1 VDPGRGQPQ
10 LCSLLSVMIVLHS
23 SRSSRVSCSRHATT
37 RLFRLSHKSETP
49 HPAAR
54 TIRRTMHACPQ
65 RFNATTT
72 RHLENPARATKT
84 ARATHAAPVRASS
97 SRSVPSSNRSARQ
110 NRNTARCS
118 NSNRAENAMTTST
131 GAPTAS
137 KASESGDDSV
147 LCRSV
152 EERRTPLINL
162 EGGRQISYV
171 RCSCSKCQ
179 GLVMCGDKQLLPT
192 AVTPSHY
199 DLHLT
204 PDLVSFA
211 YDGEMTVKL
220 TVHEPTNAI
229 TFHARDLVI
238 SSGIVADASG
248 KERTNPGGPDILYG
262 DEGQETATVALSV
275 PLTDADVGTEITLI
289 VKFTGVL
296 NDTMAGFYRSAYPA
310 PENKDETRYLAVTQF
325 EPTDARRCFPCW
337 DEPSL
342 KATFGMTLTVPEDRV
357 ALSNMPERE
366 VSKNA
371 DGKTKTVRFEKTPV
385 MSTYL
390 LAFCVGEF
398 DFIEDTTK
406 EGVTVRCWTP
416 VGQKEQGR
424 FALDTAVGSLSF
436 FGEYFDSPYPLPKM
450 DMVAVPDFSAGAMEN
465 WGLVVYR
472 ASLMLYEEGKTP
484 VNAKQRIGYVVG
496 HELAHQ
502 WFGNLV
508 TMEWW
513 SQLWLNEGFATW
525 VGWRAMD
532 HLYPEWRVWSQFLVN
547 EQSMGL
553 GLDAL
558 RSSHPVEVPI
568 AAAAQV
574 AEIFDAI
581 SYSKGSCVI
590 RMLEAH
596 LGEETFRRGLR
607 LYVKRHQY
615 ANAGTKDLWQA
626 LSEVSGEDVSD
637 LMSCWTSQTGYPIL
651 TVSSAAAGYATISQR
666 RYLASGP
673 DSLTSAESAVAWK
686 VPLRAGAFF
695 PGVPGLLKGG
705 SSSEATF
712 EVSEDALKRSGGA
725 LKLNLGQ
732 TGFYRV
738 AYDASHRSS
747 LIPAIP
753 KMHEVDRV
761 GIVSDAFACGAS
773 GYADTV
779 DALELLDAY
788 RTETSYVV
796 WSEIASGLGGLTS
809 AFFEQ
814 PEEVSEA
821 LRKFGVELF
830 TPLVRALGWEPSAEE
845 NASQDA
851 YHTRLLRQ
859 LAISRALSYED
870 PDAVREARRR
880 FDAYSA
886 GEALAVPADL
896 KGAVFASVLRQGG
909 AREFEQLKT
918 LYDAAE
924 SSLEE
929 SLVLG
934 AMGAS
939 KDPEIIRRALDFN
952 MTDAVRKQDGAAIVG
967 STAGSRFGKRIA
979 WDWVRENWDAVE
991 GKFGGGGVSSGL
1003 TRIIGASCSGL
1014 GSDEDADAI
1023 ESFYLPKKIEGAE
1036 RTVSQAA
1043 EAVRARAARVARDAE
1058 TVRAWLLK

>member
-1 VDPGRGQPQ
+1 MQACTQR
-10 LCSLLSVMIVLHS
+10 LNAS
-23 SRSSRVSCSRHATT
+23 TT
-37 RLFRLSHKSETP
+37 RFL
-49 HPAAR
+49 A
-54 TIRRTMHACPQ
+54 
-65 RFNATTT
+65 
-72 RHLENPARATKT
+72 NPARATAT
-84 ARATHAAPVRASS
+84 ATATHAAPVRASA
-97 SRSVPSSNRSARQ
+97 SRSVPSSHARSAHSRNRSAR
-110 NRNTARCS
+110 
-118 NSNRAENAMTTST
+118 NASPNDKLNAGMPTST
-131 GAPTAS
+131 GSPVAS
-137 KASESGDDSV
+137 KAAAETEDSV

-152 EERRTPLINL
+152 EEKRTPLINL

-204 PDLVSFA
+204 PNLETFA

-220 TVHEPTNAI
+220 TVHEPTDAV
-229 TFHARDLVI
+229 TFHARDLKI
-238 SSGIVADASG
+238 ASG
-248 KERTNPGGPDILYG
+248 VVLDSAGAERTNPGGPDVLYG
-262 DEGQETATVALSV
+262 DEGQETATVALAR
-275 PLTDADVGTEITLI
+275 PLTEADVGSTVTLT
-289 VKFTGVL
+289 VKFTGEL
-296 NDTMAGFYRSAYPA
+296 NDKLAGFYRSAYPA
-310 PENKDETRYLAVTQF
+310 PENPEETRYLAVTQF

-337 DEPSL
+337 DEPAL
-342 KATFGMTLTVPEDRV
+342 KATFGMTLTVPDDRV
-357 ALSNMPERE
+357 ALSNMPEAT
-366 VSKNA
+366 VSKDA
-371 DGKTKTVRFEKTPV
+371 AAKTKTVTFQTTPV

-398 DFIEDTTK
+398 DFIEADTP

-416 VGQKEQGR
+416 VGKKEQGT

-553 GLDAL
+553 GLDSL

-568 AAAAQV
+568 ASAAQV
-574 AEIFDAI
+574 TEIFDAI

-590 RMLEAH
+590 RMLESH
-596 LGEETFRRGLR
+596 LGEATFREGMR
-607 LYVKRHQY
+607 LYVRRHAY
-615 ANAGTKDLWQA
+615 ANAGTTDLWQA
-626 LSEVSGEDVSD
+626 LSEASGEDVAG
-637 LMSCWTSQTGYPIL
+637 LMSCWTAQTGYPIL
-651 TVSSAAAGYATISQR
+651 TVASSPSDGQDTVVSVSQR

-673 DSLTSAESAVAWK
+673 DSLDENENAATWK
-686 VPLRAGAFF
+686 VPLRAGDAFAAS
-695 PGVPGLLKGG
+695 VPDLL
-705 SSSEATF
+705 ETDAVVF
-712 EVSEDALKRSGGA
+712 DVSDAQRDKSAMGA

-732 TGFYRV
+732 SGFYRV
-738 AYDASHRSS
+738 AYDASERSR
-747 LIPAIP
+747 LKRAIP
-753 KMHEVDRV
+753 NMDEVDRV

-773 GYADTV
+773 GYASTV

-788 RTETSYVV
+788 RADTSYVV
-796 WSEIASGLGGLTS
+796 WSDVASGLGGLTA

-814 PEEVSEA
+814 PDDIAEA
-821 LRKFGVELF
+821 LGRFGANLF
-830 TPLVRALGWEPSAEE
+830 APLVERLGWEGGGSADE
-845 NASQDA
+845 ARADADA
-851 YHTRLLRQ
+851 YQTQLLRQ
-859 LAISRALSYED
+859 LAVSRALAFEE
-870 PDAVREARRR
+870 PKAVAEAKRR
-880 FDAYSA
+880 FDAYVA
-886 GEALAVPADL
+886 GDASAVPADL
-896 KGAVFASVLRQGG
+896 RGAVFAAALRGGG
-909 AREFEQLKT
+909 AAEFEQLKA
-918 LYDAAE
+918 LYESAD

-939 KDPEIIRRALDFN
+939 KDADIIRAALDFN

-967 STAGSRFGKRIA
+967 SAAGSRAGKRVV

-1003 TRIIGASCSGL
+1003 TRIIGASCAGL
-1014 GSDEDADAI
+1014 ASEADAEAI
-1023 ESFYLPKKIEGAE
+1023 EAFYLPKKIEGAD

-1043 EAVRARAARVARDAE
+1043 EAVRARAARVERDAE
-1058 TVRAWLLK
+1058 TVGKWLLAQ

>member
-1 VDPGRGQPQ
+1 MQACAQR
-10 LCSLLSVMIVLHS
+10 LNAS
-23 SRSSRVSCSRHATT
+23 ATRPLANT
-37 RLFRLSHKSETP
+37 
-49 HPAAR
+49 
-54 TIRRTMHACPQ
+54 
-65 RFNATTT
+65 
-72 RHLENPARATKT
+72 ARATAT
-84 ARATHAAPVRASS
+84 ARATHAAPVRASA
-97 SRSVPSSNRSARQ
+97 SRSVPSRSAKSSRN
-110 NRNTARCS
+110 NRNALNSAS
-118 NSNRAENAMTTST
+118 NDKLNAGMTTST
-131 GAPTAS
+131 GSPVAS
-137 KASESGDDSV
+137 KTSADAEDSV

-152 EERRTPLINL
+152 EEKRTPLINL

-204 PDLVSFA
+204 PNLVTFA
-211 YDGEMTVKL
+211 YDGLMTVKL
-220 TVHEPTNAI
+220 TVHEPTDAI
-229 TFHARDLVI
+229 TFHARDLNI
-238 SSGIVADASG
+238 ASG
-248 KERTNPGGPDILYG
+248 VVTDADGVERTNPGGPDVLYG
-262 DEGQETATVALSV
+262 DEGQETATVALAV
-275 PLTDADVGTEITLI
+275 PFTEKDVGSTVTLT
-289 VKFTGVL
+289 VKFTGEL
-296 NDTMAGFYRSAYPA
+296 NDKLAGFYRSAYPA
-310 PENKDETRYLAVTQF
+310 PENPEETRYLAVTQF

-342 KATFGMTLTVPEDRV
+342 KATFQMTLTVPENRV
-357 ALSNMPERE
+357 ALSNMPEAT
-366 VSKNA
+366 VVKDA
-371 DGKTKTVRFEKTPV
+371 AAKTKTVTFETTPV

-398 DFIEDTTK
+398 DVIEDTTK

-416 VGQKEQGR
+416 VGKKEQGK

-436 FGEYFDSPYPLPKM
+436 FGEYFDSAYPLPKM

-553 GLDAL
+553 GLDSL

-568 AAAAQV
+568 AAASQV
-574 AEIFDAI
+574 TEIFDAI

-596 LGEETFRRGLR
+596 LGEATFREGMR
-607 LYVKRHQY
+607 LYVRRHQY
-615 ANAGTKDLWQA
+615 ANAGTTDLWQA
-626 LSEVSGEDVSD
+626 LSEASGEDVAG
-637 LMSCWTSQTGYPIL
+637 LMSCWTAQTGYPIL
-651 TVSSAAAGYATISQR
+651 NVSSSTGEDGESVVTVAQR

-673 DSLTSAESAVAWK
+673 DSLTDEENAVVWK
-686 VPLRAGAFF
+686 VPLRAGEAFAD
-695 PGVPGLLKGG
+695 VPGLL
-705 SSSEATF
+705 EDDAAVF
-712 EVSEDALKRSGGA
+712 AVSQAQRDQSRSGA

-732 TGFYRV
+732 SGFYRV
-738 AYDASHRSS
+738 AYDESERVK
-747 LIPAIP
+747 LISAIP
-753 KMHEVDRV
+753 KMDEVDRV

-773 GYADTV
+773 GYATST

-788 RTETSYVV
+788 RGDASYVV
-796 WSEIASGLGGLTS
+796 WSEIASGVGGVVS

-814 PEEVSEA
+814 PENVSVA
-821 LRKFGVELF
+821 LSSFGADLF
-830 TPLVRALGWEPSAEE
+830 APLVDKLGWEADSSKESGADASAY
-845 NASQDA
+845 Q
-851 YHTRLLRQ
+851 TQLLRQ
-859 LAISRALSYED
+859 LAVSRALAFED
-870 PDAVREARRR
+870 PRAVAEARKR
-880 FDAYSA
+880 FDKYVA
-886 GEALAVPADL
+886 GDVKAVPADL
-896 KGAVFASVLRQGG
+896 KGAVFASALRQGG
-909 AREFEQLKT
+909 MPEFELLKK
-918 LYDAAE
+918 LYKDAD

-939 KDPEIIRRALDFN
+939 KDPAVIKSALDFN

-967 STAGSRFGKRIA
+967 SAAGSRAGKRVV

-1014 GSDEDADAI
+1014 ASEADAADI
-1023 ESFYLPKKIEGAE
+1023 EAFYLPKKIEGAE

-1043 EAVRARAARVARDAE
+1043 EAVRARAARVDRDAE
-1058 TVRAWLLK
+1058 KVGKWLLAR